1 MGQTVA
7 EIKAMLE
14 GAGEHE
20 FAQIERALAA
30 DTRAGVLRALSAAR
44 KRIHAQRAECE
55 RVAGMYAYEQE
66 IAGRFC
72 AGETEGFG
80 ARGEGAQGGAAGRF
94 LLKDSE
100 PYVGAGS
107 AGISRAPYVVAGSA
121 GISRAACVVLGLDE
135 VGRGPLAGP
144 LAIGAVVWG
153 GAGVGEGKVAA
164 IAEDASA
171 GRGGLEDASA
181 CGAGRENSEYIAG
194 LNDSKKLS
202 AAAREEIASVVRESA
217 VFCDVVFVSPEE
229 IDAHGIGG
237 ALRCAFSQGIER
249 AFAACARI
257 DAVLLDGNPMHLHER
272 EISVVKG
279 DAKCASI
286 AAASIV
292 AKVERDALMCKLA
305 REYPEYKWDEN
316 KGYGSAAHIEA
327 IKKFGLT
334 PYHRKSFCS
343 NFTQES
349 LF

>member
-7 EIKAMLE
+7 EIKALLE
-14 GAGEHE
+14 GAGEQE

-66 IAGRFC
+66 IAGSFC
-72 AGETEGFG
+72 AGEAEGFG

-107 AGISRAPYVVAGSA
+107 AGISRA
-121 GISRAACVVLGLDE
+121 ACVVLGLDE

-144 LAIGAVVWG
+144 LAIGAVVLG
-153 GAGVGEGKVAA
+153 GAGVGEGNVAA

>member
-14 GAGEHE
+14 GAGEQE

-72 AGETEGFG
+72 AGGAEGFG
-80 ARGEGAQGGAAGRF
+80 ARGEAAQGGAAADF
-94 LLKDSE
+94 LLK
-100 PYVGAGS
+100 GC
-107 AGISRAPYVVAGSA
+107 APYVVAGSA
-121 GISRAACVVLGLDE
+121 RISRAACVVLGLDE

-144 LAIGAVVWG
+144 LAIGAVVLG
-153 GAGVGEGKVAA
+153 GAGVGEGNVAA

-202 AAAREEIASVVRESA
+202 AAAREEIASVVRERA

-229 IDAHGIGG
+229 IDSRGIGG
-237 ALRCAFSQGIER
+237 ALRLAFSQGIER